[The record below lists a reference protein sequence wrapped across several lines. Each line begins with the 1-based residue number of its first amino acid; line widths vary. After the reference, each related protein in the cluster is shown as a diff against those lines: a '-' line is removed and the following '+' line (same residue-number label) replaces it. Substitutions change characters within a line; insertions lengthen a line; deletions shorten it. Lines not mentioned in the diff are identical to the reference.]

1 MTVATVRLRLK
12 EIRECVDDDERAHSK
27 EDDLLHEV
35 IQAIASGK
43 TDDPQGIA
51 LEALQSREIVF
62 SRWCA

>member
-1 MTVATVRLRLK
+1 MTVETVRARLK
-12 EIRECVDDDERAHSK
+12 EIREFADDDEAAHVK
-27 EDDLLHEV
+27 EDKLLQDV

-62 SRWCA
+62 SRWGA